1 MIWFTPILR
10 PNSPINSKFLS
21 HNDQNQYCSMCFQ
34 GSQVSWYF
42 CGSSKKARETTHRN
56 WNLSIPVPLVGNC
69 FHRGFVP
76 TRVFFVW
83 RVTGGDINY
92 CTVLQSVAC
101 SETLTLWLG
110 LWFDIIF
117 LYLLHGVSATQFSR
131 RFETAIWCEGKE
143 AKADTLTDFFW
154 VFNVAYFILQIF
166 TENFFFFFNSVT
178 QASLFIFRI
187 ESLR

>member
-56 WNLSIPVPLVGNC
+56 WNLSIPVPRIVGNC
-69 FHRGFVP
+69 FHRGYVP

-117 LYLLHGVSATQFSR
+117 LYLLHGVSLLSSLGVSRQQFDAKGR
-131 RFETAIWCEGKE
+131 RQKQILLPT
-143 AKADTLTDFFW
+143 FFG
-154 VFNVAYFILQIF
+154 Y
-166 TENFFFFFNSVT
+166 SM
-178 QASLFIFRI
+178 
-187 ESLR
+187 

>member
-1 MIWFTPILR
+1 MIWFSPILR

-21 HNDQNQYCSMCFQ
+21 HNDHNQYCSMCFQ
-34 GSQVSWYF
+34 GNQVSWYF
-42 CGSSKKARETTHRN
+42 CGSCKKARETTHRN
-56 WNLSIPVPLVGNC
+56 WNLSIPVPRIVGNC
-69 FHRGFVP
+69 FHRGYVP

-117 LYLLHGVSATQFSR
+117 LYLLHGVSLLSSLGVSRQQFDAKGR
-131 RFETAIWCEGKE
+131 RQKQIPLPT
-143 AKADTLTDFFW
+143 FFG
-154 VFNVAYFILQIF
+154 Y
-166 TENFFFFFNSVT
+166 SM
-178 QASLFIFRI
+178 
-187 ESLR
+187 